1 MKVMIFGPRG
11 YLGQQFRTI
20 YPDAATPAL
29 DIADARAVRDALEG
43 HRPDVVINCAGRCG
57 TPNVDW
63 CEDHK
68 QETVHANVL
77 GPLVLLEE
85 CARRGAFLVHLS
97 SGCIYSGDNGG
108 AGFTEADPPNFA
120 GSFYSRSKAWA
131 DQILMEF
138 PVLALRLRMPFD
150 GSTSDRNLIMK
161 LRKYRRVLTTPNSL
175 THLPDFL
182 RAADALIRQRAT
194 GVYNV
199 VNPGAISPFEVM
211 TMYRELV
218 DPAHEFEPLQED
230 RLGEVVKA
238 GRSNCL
244 LSIDRLEERGIEMP
258 PVRRAV
264 EAALRSLGKALATGA
279 RR

>member
-1 MKVMIFGPRG
+1 MKVMILGSKG
-11 YLGQQFRTI
+11 YLGQQFRSL
-20 YPDAATPAL
+20 YPDAVTPL
-29 DIADARAVRDALEG
+29 VDIADAVAVRRALDEAA
-43 HRPDVVINCAGRCG
+43 PEVVVNCAGRCG
-57 TPNVDW
+57 SPNVDW

-68 QETVHANVL
+68 LETAHGNVL

-85 CARRGAFLVHLS
+85 CSRHGAYLVHLS

-108 AGFTEADPPNFA
+108 GGFTEADVPNFA
-120 GSFYSRSKAWA
+120 GSFYSRSKTWA

-138 PVLALRLRMPFD
+138 PVLTLRLRMPFD

-161 LRKYRRVLTTPNSL
+161 LRKYKRVLTTRNSL

-182 RAADALIRQRAT
+182 HAADALIRRRAI
-194 GVYNV
+194 GVFNV
-199 VNPGAISPFEVM
+199 VNPGSMSPFEMM

-218 DPAHEFEPLQED
+218 DPDHGFEPLPEAK
-230 RLGEVVKA
+230 LGEVVKA

-244 LSIDRLEERGIEMP
+244 LSTDRLSREGVELP
-258 PVRRAV
+258 PVRQAA
-264 EAALRSLGKALATGA
+264 ESALRSLAEELVTGA